1 MSVLTVALDA
11 MGGDFGPSE
20 TVPAAEQALSLL
32 PYLNIVLVGDKK
44 QLVPLLQQ
52 HSLNSHP
59 RLHLVHA
66 SQSVAMDERP
76 VIALRTKTDSSM
88 RLMLELVNSGHAQAC
103 VSSGNTGALMVMA
116 MRVITMLPHLKR
128 PALCTS
134 LPNISGQYSVMLDL
148 GCNVDCTPEMLKQ
161 FACMGDLVAKYVHN
175 ISSPKIALLN
185 VGEEMVKGS
194 KLIQDTARLLTAE
207 NQLNYSGFIEGDQLI
222 SGQADV
228 IVCDGFTGN
237 IALKTAEGIARF
249 FYNQF
254 KAYSGALGGENK
266 ANLAMEVQT
275 SLSVMHPDHYNGAS
289 LLGLNGIV
297 IKSHGRAERRALSN
311 AILHAVTEI
320 EQQLPRR
327 ISERF
332 IAEHTYER

>member
-11 MGGDFGPSE
+11 MGGDYGPSE
-20 TVPAAEQALSLL
+20 TVPAAAQALSLL
-32 PYLNIVLVGDKK
+32 PNLNIFLVGNEE
-44 QLVPLLQQ
+44 LLLPLLQKY
-52 HSLNSHP
+52 SLSSHP
-59 RLHLVHA
+59 RLHLIHA
-66 SQSVAMDERP
+66 SQSVSMAERP
-76 VIALRTKTDSSM
+76 VIALRNKTDSSM
-88 RLMLELVNSGHAQAC
+88 RIMLELVNSGQAQAC

-116 MRVITMLPHLKR
+116 MRVLTMLPHLKR

-134 LPNISGQYSVMLDL
+134 LPNLSGRHTVMLDL
-148 GCNVDCTPEMLKQ
+148 GCNVNCTPEMLWQ
-161 FACMGDLVAKYVHN
+161 FACLGDLVARHVHA

-185 VGEEMVKGS
+185 VGEEVIKGS
-194 KLIQDTARLLTAE
+194 QLVQKTANLLISDKR
-207 NQLNYSGFIEGDQLI
+207 LNYTGFLEGDQLI
-222 SGQADV
+222 SGLADV

-249 FYNQF
+249 FYNQI
-254 KAYSGALGGENK
+254 KASSGAFYAKNKSNK
-266 ANLAMEVQT
+266 ATEIQT

-311 AILHAVTEI
+311 AILHAVAEI
-320 EQQLPRR
+320 EQQLPLR